1 GAGAPRGPPQPPD
14 TRAPPRGG
22 LRDNPDRRDGLRA
35 VFGRLPDEP
44 LPDFSVFS
52 QELFE
57 FTSPVGTYFDAFPLH
72 LLSTASLAALG
83 ADAPAERFDR
93 RRFRPNVLIASAAGE
108 RGLVDATWSGKS
120 IRVGEAV
127 VHVELPTPRS

>member
-35 VFGRLPDEP
+35 VFGRLPEEP
-44 LPDFSVFS
+44 LPDLSVFS
-52 QELFE
+52 PELYE

-83 ADAPAERFDR
+83 ADAPADRFDR
-93 RRFRPNVLIASAAGE
+93 RRFRPNVLIPSPHPQPRLVAASCTA
-108 RGLVDATWSGKS
+108 
-120 IRVGEAV
+120 
-127 VHVELPTPRS
+127 